1 MFGLWLLIP
10 EHIRLGTWDLLN
22 TWSNGNG
29 EKEEQIKQVTG
40 MNSRLAMQL
49 INEASLCVPG
59 VREKRT
65 LSQKGFELANGLP
78 FVASDEAIHH
88 MLSSHTILESQ
99 RLQIALGK
107 IRLTFGH
114 FKGKLLAIDPH
125 RVRTYSKRQMIRRK
139 KDIDSKPCKM
149 AQTFFCLDADT
160 KQPICFTTGTAAR
173 NVTKATPELLQLAS
187 TILNISRS
195 SRSSRSKKKNI
206 KDTDTDTDTGKGKG
220 KGKGNEKEPG
230 KEKKVLVLADNE
242 HYTRELMDWIFTES
256 PFDMLVPMQNKID
269 LKKQL
274 KNIPARAFKTH
285 WAGYATTVIE
295 YHMKESSCGP
305 YYEFIQRCGERPQDY
320 DYNSFLCTSNRD
332 GGEMRDMAFSF
343 PQRWHI
349 EEFFKND
356 QAPGWNR
363 FGTMNLNIQFG
374 KMTMSLF
381 AQAAIHMMRQRLGKP
396 YEIWDAQ
403 HLAKDFFKAI
413 EGDIRVQND
422 TIIVTFYNPPNA
434 RLLKRNYENLPQQ
447 LEEEGCN
454 PRIPWLYDY
463 KIDFRFK

>member
-220 KGKGNEKEPG
+220 KGKGKGNEKEPG

-285 WAGYATTVIE
+285 
-295 YHMKESSCGP
+295 
-305 YYEFIQRCGERPQDY
+305 
-320 DYNSFLCTSNRD
+320 
-332 GGEMRDMAFSF
+332 
-343 PQRWHI
+343 
-349 EEFFKND
+349 
-356 QAPGWNR
+356 
-363 FGTMNLNIQFG
+363 
-374 KMTMSLF
+374 
-381 AQAAIHMMRQRLGKP
+381 
-396 YEIWDAQ
+396 
-403 HLAKDFFKAI
+403 
-413 EGDIRVQND
+413 
-422 TIIVTFYNPPNA
+422 
-434 RLLKRNYENLPQQ
+434 
-447 LEEEGCN
+447 
-454 PRIPWLYDY
+454 
-463 KIDFRFK
+463 

>member
-22 TWSNGNG
+22 SWTDRSQEN
-29 EKEEQIKQVTG
+29 EEQVQQVTEID
-40 MNSRLAMQL
+40 SRLAMQL

-65 LSQKGFELANGLP
+65 LSQKGFELASGLH
-78 FVASDEAIHH
+78 FVASDIAIHS
-88 MLSSHTILESQ
+88 MLSSHTVLESQ

-107 IRLTFGH
+107 IRMTFGH
-114 FKGKLLAIDPH
+114 FKGELLAIDPH
-125 RVRTYSKRQMIRRK
+125 RVKTFSKRQMIRRK
-139 KDIDSKPCKM
+139 KDTDSKPSKL
-149 AQTFFCLDADT
+149 AQTFFCLDTDT
-160 KQPICFTTGTAAR
+160 KQPISFTIGTAAR
-173 NVTKATPELLQLAS
+173 NLTKATIELLELTS
-187 TILNISRS
+187 NILNISNS
-195 SRSSRSKKKNI
+195 NNSNKK
-206 KDTDTDTDTGKGKG
+206 G
-220 KGKGNEKEPG
+220 EKT
-230 KEKKVLVLADNE
+230 LILADNE
-242 HYTRELMDWIFTES
+242 HYTSDLMDWIHRES
-256 PFDMLVPMQNKID
+256 PFDLLVPMKNKIN
-269 LKKQL
+269 L
-274 KNIPARAFKTH
+274 KNQLENIPEKAFKTH

-295 YHMKESSCGP
+295 YNMKDTEGGP
-305 YYEFIQRCGERPQDY
+305 YYEFIQRNGEQPQDY

-332 GGEMRDMAFSF
+332 EGEMKAMAFNF

-356 QAPGWNR
+356 QALGWNR

-381 AQAAIHMMRQRLGKP
+381 AQAAIHMLRKRLGHP
-396 YEIWDAQ
+396 YEIWDSQ
-403 HLAKDFFKAI
+403 HLAKDFFKAL

-434 RLLKRNYENLPQQ
+434 ELLIENYENLPQK

-463 KIDFRFK
+463 KLDFRFK

>member
-1 MFGLWLLIP
+1 MFGLWLLMP
-10 EHIRLGTWDLLN
+10 EHLRLGTWDLLN
-22 TWSNGNG
+22 TWTNRCRQQELGQ
-29 EKEEQIKQVTG
+29 ELELEEEEQIKQVTG
-40 MNSRLAMQL
+40 INSRLAMQL

-59 VREKRT
+59 IREKRT

-78 FVASDEAIHH
+78 YVASDSAIHH
-88 MLSSHTILESQ
+88 MLSAHTISESL
-99 RLQIALGK
+99 RLQVALGK

-114 FKGKLLAIDPH
+114 FKGELLAIDPH

-139 KDIDSKPCKM
+139 KDVDSKPCKM

-173 NVTKATPELLQLAS
+173 NVTKATPELLKLAS
-187 TILNISRS
+187 TILNISSS
-195 SRSSRSKKKNI
+195 SRSSRSNRSIKKKNN
-206 KDTDTDTDTGKGKG
+206 KDTLVK
-220 KGKGNEKEPG
+220 
-230 KEKKVLVLADNE
+230 KKVLVLADNE
-242 HYTRELMDWIFTES
+242 HYTKELMDWISTES
-256 PFDMLVPMQNKID
+256 PFDMLVPMQNKI
-269 LKKQL
+269 LLEKQL
-274 KNIPARAFKTH
+274 KNIPVRAFKTH

-295 YHMKESSCGP
+295 YNMKESSCGP
-305 YYEFIQRCGERPQDY
+305 YYEFIQRSGERPQDY

-332 GGEMRDMAFSF
+332 GEEMKEMAFSF

-356 QAPGWNR
+356 QALGWNR

-381 AQAAIHMMRQRLGKP
+381 AQAVIHMMRQRLGKP
-396 YEIWDAQ
+396 YETWDAQ
-403 HLAKDFFKAI
+403 HLAKDFFKAL

-434 RLLKRNYENLPQQ
+434 KLLKRNYENLPQQ